1 MIEPA
6 WWDKISR
13 IFLDERV
20 GDEDGVYADHVDNI
34 EFLQLHVIDFDSSG
48 SFQCVYSP
56 IAGVSCFGGIL
67 ERLDHVTL

>member
-20 GDEDGVYADHVDNI
+20 ETTMASTLITLTATLIFY
-34 EFLQLHVIDFDSSG
+34 DFM
-48 SFQCVYSP
+48 
-56 IAGVSCFGGIL
+56 
-67 ERLDHVTL
+67 